1 MNNTDAAI
9 SLFKKGLAY
18 KLKGDLENAKDSFSS
33 SISNDPSN
41 KDVFYELGKLEFLR
55 GKYSESIN
63 SYLAYTHLQLN
74 IRLKQN
80 NNLLDFPDKDI
91 SEDFYKN
98 LPSEIK
104 NIFPDKSA
112 SYIYEDGDICNHIS
126 HSYFGSHNI
135 EDPILLRNFKFYY
148 STLVGNHLVQMT
160 MDQYNMSYDEYED
173 INLST
178 FIPQGRLI
186 LLDNIIW
193 EKLGNDDVLNIYF
206 K

>member
-1 MNNTDAAI
+1 MNNIDAAL
-9 SLFKKGLAY
+9 SLFKKGLSY
-18 KLKGDLENAKDSFSS
+18 KIKGDLENAKDSFSS
-33 SISNDPSN
+33 SISNDPLN
-41 KDVFYELGKLEFLR
+41 KDAFYELGKLEFLR

-63 SYLAYTHLQLN
+63 AYLAYTHLQLN

-80 NNLLDFPDKDI
+80 IGELDFPDKNI
-91 SEDFYKN
+91 CEDFYKN
-98 LPSEIK
+98 LPLEIK
-104 NIFPDKSA
+104 NILPDKSA

-135 EDPILLRNFKFYY
+135 EDPKILRNFKFYY
-148 STLVGNHLVQMT
+148 STLVGKHLIQMT
-160 MDQYNMSYDEYED
+160 IDKHNINYNEYESL
-173 INLST
+173 NLST

-193 EKLGNDDVLNIYF
+193 TELENENVLDIYF